1 MLFEMRTYQLPPSRL
16 KDYLTIY
23 AEKGRSLQCDVL
35 GHLAG
40 CYTTE
45 VGDLNQVIFIWGFSS
60 SEDRMRRRAA
70 LADLSAWQAYVAEVA
85 PLFIRQESRILM
97 PAPFSEALDDFREE
111 PIDCP
116 ATK

>member
-16 KDYLTIY
+16 KDYLAIY
-23 AEKGRSLQCDVL
+23 AEKGKSLQCDVL

-60 SEDRMRRRAA
+60 FEDRMRRRAA
-70 LADLSAWQAYVAEVA
+70 LATSLNGK
-85 PLFIRQESRILM
+85 RMSRRSLLYSSGRR
-97 PAPFSEALDDFREE
+97 ADF
-111 PIDCP
+111 
-116 ATK
+116 

>member
-16 KDYLTIY
+16 KDYLAIY
-23 AEKGRSLQCDVL
+23 AEKGKSLQCDVL

-60 SEDRMRRRAA
+60 FEDRMRRRAA
-70 LADLSAWQAYVAEVA
+70 LANLPAWQAYVAEVA
-85 PLFIRQESRILM
+85 PLFIRQESRLLM
-97 PAPFSEALDDFREE
+97 PAPFIEALPMEDAMRHLRRVG
-111 PIDCP
+111 
-116 ATK
+116 